1 MVAVGRQAG
10 SSHTGFCVHRQP
22 PDGLRLPGDPLFS
35 SPGLAGSSTTRGSS
49 PEAWD
54 GLAGCPEALPAV
66 GLFFGPAPAVLR
78 FPPYQPS
85 GTY

>member
-1 MVAVGRQAG
+1 MHKIVMDAIEGEDAEAQA
-10 SSHTGFCVHRQP
+10 
-22 PDGLRLPGDPLFS
+22 
-35 SPGLAGSSTTRGSS
+35 
-49 PEAWD
+49 EAWD